1 MLPRFFLLFTLLCG
15 PLSAQPTEPTHI
27 VDEHILPGYLA
38 LENASHNLAEA
49 GCDRSK
55 QALIIAYHGAFD
67 AWIGVAHLRFGPSEK
82 SERAFALAFWPDGR
96 GATPKTLS
104 ALLNTRDPSV
114 DSAEQFTAVS
124 IAGRGFYALEFLL
137 FDQRLSQMGEDAY
150 RCALITAITADI
162 ARNAAAIHTD
172 WKENYADLMR
182 DAGENDTYR
191 TRDEALRQLL
201 TALSTG
207 LEFTESARLG
217 RPLGSFERPRPRRA
231 EAWRSGRSLRHVSLS
246 LAAMRDLA
254 RHLSGN
260 EPKLDDAF
268 SRAIARA
275 EVLDDPVFANVA
287 TPQGRIEVEALQ
299 QAVARIKTL
308 VDQELG
314 PRLGVAAGFN
324 SLDGD

>member
-1 MLPRFFLLFTLLCG
+1 MMLRFFLLFALICG
-15 PLSAQPTEPTHI
+15 PLFAQPAAPAQI
-27 VDEHILPGYLA
+27 VDGHILPGYLA
-38 LENASHNLAEA
+38 LEKTTRDLADA
-49 GCDRSK
+49 GCEPSDK
-55 QALIIAYHGAFD
+55 ALISAFHIAFD
-67 AWIGVAHLRFGPSEK
+67 AWVSVAHLRFGASEK

-104 ALLNTRDPSV
+104 ALLNTRDPAV
-114 DSAEQFTAVS
+114 DSAEQFAAVS

-172 WKENYADLMR
+172 WKESHADLMR
-182 DAGENDTYR
+182 GAGGNDTYR
-191 TRDEALRQLL
+191 SRDEALRQLL

-217 RPLGSFERPRPRRA
+217 RPLGTFERPRPRRA

-246 LAAMRDLA
+246 LIAMRDLA
-254 RHLSGN
+254 RLLSGK
-260 EPKLDDAF
+260 EAKLDAAF
-268 SRAIARA
+268 AHAIDRA
-275 EVLDDPVFANVA
+275 EALDDPVFANVT